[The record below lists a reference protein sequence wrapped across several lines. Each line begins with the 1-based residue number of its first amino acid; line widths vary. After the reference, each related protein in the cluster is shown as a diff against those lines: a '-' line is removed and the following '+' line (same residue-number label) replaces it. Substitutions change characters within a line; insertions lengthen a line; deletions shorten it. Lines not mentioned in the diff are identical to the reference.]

1 MKNTQI
7 VLVSII
13 SATLIYVGA
22 TVGMQV
28 INNQPISIN
37 PVGSSSSVATIK
49 IDTPTSTT
57 VSLDSTTSTIVID
70 LAIGEGLAYNRV
82 CNTTS
87 TATSFVYLNVGGD
100 AVVGSGYFLGAGDCF
115 SDFILGG
122 DLEGI
127 SNVPANVSVFY
138 DSDN

>member
-7 VLVSII
+7 ILI
-13 SATLIYVGA
+13 SVIAVALLYVGA
-22 TVGMQV
+22 SIGMRV
-28 INNQPISIN
+28 ADDTPILFNSLGGFSN
-37 PVGSSSSVATIK
+37 ASVIK
-49 IDTPTSTT
+49 IDTPTSTA
-57 VSLDSTTSTIVID
+57 VSLDSTTSTVVIN

-82 CNTTS
+82 CNATS
-87 TATSFVYLNVGGD
+87 TATSFVYLNVGGN
-100 AVVGSGYFLGAGDCF
+100 AVVGEGYFLGAGDCF

-127 SNVPANVSVFY
+127 SNVPTSVSVFY